1 MVIEFNEVYFTYAN
15 NKEEPVLKNV
25 SFSVEKGYTLAIV
38 GASGSGKSTILRI
51 LAQLL
56 PQNNDE
62 MTGEVRV
69 DTKMQDSL
77 SFMFQE
83 PALLPHFNVYQNIAI
98 PLELK
103 DIDANKKVQEIMTHV
118 GLERFKEYLPKNL
131 SGGMKTRTAL
141 ARSFITSPQLLLL
154 DEPFSSLDTAWRH
167 QLYDQL
173 KLLKKENKTTV
184 VLVTHDIDEAIY
196 LADSVICIGMN
207 GQIIYQTNDLKKDNI
222 YTEIKDIIIS
232 DHKVNREYEKYD

>member
-1 MVIEFNEVYFTYAN
+1 MVIEFKNVYFTYAN
-15 NKEEPVLKNV
+15 NTEDPVLKDM
-25 SFSVEKGYTLAIV
+25 SFNVEKGSTLAIV

-56 PQNNDE
+56 PQEKDE
-62 MTGEVRV
+62 LSGDINLDAKT
-69 DTKMQDSL
+69 QNSL

-98 PLELK
+98 PLDLK
-103 DIDANKKVQEIMTHV
+103 GIQEHNKVENMLLQV
-118 GLERFKEYLPKNL
+118 GLEKFKNYLPKNL

-141 ARSFITSPQLLLL
+141 ARSFITNPQLLLL

-184 VLVTHDIDEAIY
+184 ILVTHDIDEAIY
-196 LADSVICIGMN
+196 LADSIICIGMN
-207 GQIIYQTNDLKKDNI
+207 GQIIYQTRDIKKENT
-222 YTEIKDIIIS
+222 YTEIRDIIIS
-232 DHKVNREYEKYD
+232 DHKANRKYEKYD